1 VDKDAPLE
9 KFEAIAPTIP
19 VFRVLADV

>member
-9 KFEAIAPTIP
+9 KVEAIAPTIP